1 MILTIGLAL
10 DYVRTANSISVKL
23 VWQLDPS
30 QAKREEDSMNTV
42 IPEEVGLSSERLEQL
57 RSVAQGYVDKG
68 ELAGLITLVARR
80 GKVAHLECY
89 GSMDIEAEKPMHP
102 DTIFRIYSMT
112 KPITCVAL
120 MMLAEEGLIALDD
133 HVTKFIPEFEDLK
146 VFVKTT
152 ETGIELAEVRGEMT
166 IWHLLTHT
174 SGLSYDVLVHTP
186 VEDMYREAELYDSL
200 RVLQVPL
207 QDLVKTLADLPL
219 GFQPG
224 GEWRYSVA
232 HDVIGYLVGL
242 ISGVPFDRFLEQR
255 IFRPL
260 GMDDT
265 GFFVPKDK
273 LDRFAAMYSAP
284 GEDGIRLLDAPATSP
299 FSRSNRS
306 PSGGVGL
313 VSTTL
318 DYLRFAQMLL
328 DDGKFEGV
336 RLLSRETVQMMT
348 SNQLPNELLPIA
360 FGTNSWSGIG
370 YGLGFGVNIGA
381 NQTRTQGSKGP
392 FMWLGHAG
400 TYFWVDP
407 NEALIGLIMPQA
419 LHHGGYQ
426 YPLRE
431 IASEA
436 VVD

>member
-1 MILTIGLAL
+1 
-10 DYVRTANSISVKL
+10 
-23 VWQLDPS
+23 
-30 QAKREEDSMNTV
+30 
-42 IPEEVGLSSERLEQL
+42 
-57 RSVAQGYVDKG
+57 
-68 ELAGLITLVARR
+68 
-80 GKVAHLECY
+80 
-89 GSMDIEAEKPMHP
+89 
-102 DTIFRIYSMT
+102 
-112 KPITCVAL
+112 
-120 MMLAEEGLIALDD
+120 
-133 HVTKFIPEFEDLK
+133 
-146 VFVKTT
+146 
-152 ETGIELAEVRGEMT
+152 MT

-174 SGLSYDVLVHTP
+174 AGLSYDVLEHTP

-200 RVLQVPL
+200 RVLQVSL
-207 QDLVKTLADLPL
+207 QDLVKTLAELPL

-224 GEWRYSVA
+224 SEWRYSVA

-242 ISGVPFDRFLEQR
+242 VSGVPFDMFLEQR

-284 GEDGIRLLDAPATSP
+284 GEDGIRLLDAPATSS
-299 FSRSNRS
+299 FSMPDRA

-313 VSTTL
+313 VSTTS
-318 DYLRFAQMLL
+318 DYLRFAQMVLNE
-328 DDGKFEGV
+328 GEFEGV

-348 SNQLPNELLPIA
+348 SNQLPDELLPLA
-360 FGTNSWSGIG
+360 FGTSSWSGMG
-370 YGLGFGVNIGA
+370 YGLGFGVHVGPD
-381 NQTRTQGSKGP
+381 QTRVLGSKSL

-426 YPLRE
+426 YPLQE
-431 IASEA
+431 IASQA